1 MSPKE
6 HGRLISLGDGGL
18 LLVSSVNMNET
29 VAMVKKSLFSTR
41 NIIIA
46 LVVLLVLTGGG
57 LAYYVLGGTN
67 NKVASE
73 NELKEVVEKV
83 GKLMVLPEGET
94 PTLATVADPEKLKD
108 QKFFINA
115 KTGDKVLIYA
125 NSQKA
130 ILYNPASNKIV
141 EVAPVNLGT
150 GVE

>member
-1 MSPKE
+1 MDATT
-6 HGRLISLGDGGL
+6 GI
-18 LLVSSVNMNET
+18 MN
-29 VAMVKKSLFSTR
+29 KSLFSTR

-46 LVVLLVLTGGG
+46 LIVLLVLTGGG
-57 LAYYVLGGTN
+57 LAYYMLGGPN
-67 NKVASE
+67 SQAVAQD
-73 NELKEVVEKV
+73 ELKDVVAKV

-108 QKFFINA
+108 QKFFVNA

-130 ILYNPASNKIV
+130 ILYSPSLNKIV

-150 GVE
+150 GAP

>member
-1 MSPKE
+1 
-6 HGRLISLGDGGL
+6 
-18 LLVSSVNMNET
+18 MNET

-57 LAYYVLGGTN
+57 LGYYMLGGPN
-67 NKVASE
+67 SKAVAE
-73 NELKEVVEKV
+73 NELKDVVAKV

-108 QKFFINA
+108 QKFFTNA

-125 NSQKA
+125 TSQKA
-130 ILYNPASNKIV
+130 ILYSPSLNKIV

-150 GVE
+150 GAP

>member
-1 MSPKE
+1 M
-6 HGRLISLGDGGL
+6 ISLGDGGL
-18 LLVSSVNMNET
+18 LLVSSIDMNET
-29 VAMVKKSLFSTR
+29 AALVKKSLFSTR

-46 LVVLLVLTGGG
+46 LVALLVLTGGG
-57 LAYYVLGGTN
+57 LAYYALGGAN
-67 NKVASE
+67 SKVASE

>member
-1 MSPKE
+1 
-6 HGRLISLGDGGL
+6 
-18 LLVSSVNMNET
+18 
-29 VAMVKKSLFSTR
+29 MVKKNLFSTR

-46 LVVLLVLTGGG
+46 LVVLLLLTGAG
-57 LAYYVLGGTN
+57 LAYYMLGGPN
-67 NKVASE
+67 SQMVAE
-73 NELKEVVEKV
+73 NELKDVVAKV

-108 QKFFINA
+108 QKFFTNA

-130 ILYNPASNKIV
+130 ILYNPSSNKIV

-150 GVE
+150 GTP